1 MKIVVL
7 YLVEANAVFTLDTQI
22 NFDYLYLKEQINNC
36 FDVLEGVIKEIAVYH
51 EYPLNKWLMK
61 DGTQVV
67 GGHCE

>member
-1 MKIVVL
+1 MKTVVL

-22 NFDYLYLKEQINNC
+22 NFHYLYLKEQINNC
-36 FDVLEGVIKEIAVYH
+36 FDVLEGVIREVAVYY